1 MQWRKGQSGNPQG
14 RPRGVV
20 DKRVRTVMETLERLN
35 FDPFEEKIKLAMRLK
50 AKLHRNAFR
59 TGADTLAYLH
69 LYSEVLKDLIQYAC
83 PKLKQVDSLAQ
94 LEIIEKLQS
103 LESYSDA
110 ELAALLEEARELI
123 RGGGDGPAR

>member
-14 RPRGVV
+14 RPRGGV

-35 FDPFEEKIKLAMRLK
+35 FDPFEEKIKLAMGLK

-69 LYSEVLKDLIQYAC
+69 LYSEVLKALIQYAC
-83 PKLKQVDSLAQ
+83 PKLKQIDHVAHIA
-94 LEIIEKLQS
+94 IIQKLQS
-103 LESYSDA
+103 LDSYSDA
-110 ELAALLEEARELI
+110 ELAALLEEA
-123 RGGGDGPAR
+123 